1 MLEDE
6 CLKTDGIQ
14 NNGDLDI
21 VDKLSRM
28 SIGIPNVE
36 NNTVKNSNAIFN
48 EKWISSK
55 V

>member
-1 MLEDE
+1 
-6 CLKTDGIQ
+6 
-14 NNGDLDI
+14 
-21 VDKLSRM
+21 M

-36 NNTVKNSNAIFN
+36 SDAVKNSNAIFN